1 MRIFNFYPIGRAK
14 KAFAT
19 WEFDCNAFSAA
30 FTSFYNQH
38 FYDDMEMTKYY
49 YIGLRMD
56 RKDSEFLGLYE
67 LGGSIF
73 VNAEYLEKL
82 PAKKFDKELFVILL
96 HEMMHWIQYTFYK
109 WDDAKITEG
118 MHTDNCE
125 AELMCMKFE
134 KQARHVLKL
143 YNTLKCIQKHEYR

>member
-14 KAFAT
+14 KAFAA
-19 WEFDCNAFSAA
+19 WDFDCNAFSAA

-38 FYDDMEMTKYY
+38 FYDDLEMTKYY

-56 RKDSEFLGLYE
+56 RKDSEFMGLYE

-73 VNAEYLEKL
+73 INDEYLEKL
-82 PAKKFDKELFVILL
+82 PAKKFNKQLFVILL

-118 MHTDNCE
+118 MVTSKCE
-125 AELMCMKFE
+125 AELMCLKFE